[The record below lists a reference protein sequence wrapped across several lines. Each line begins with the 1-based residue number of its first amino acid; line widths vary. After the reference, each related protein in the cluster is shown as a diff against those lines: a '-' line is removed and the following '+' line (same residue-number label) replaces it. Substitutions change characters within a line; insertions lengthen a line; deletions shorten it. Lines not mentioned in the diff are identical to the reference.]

1 MLRIELPDKSNKNTG
16 HPVQFEFPITDIL
29 FFFFLVLTM
38 SHIVLILKKSI
49 VYLKFTL
56 NLLVLYF
63 V

>member
-29 FFFFLVLTM
+29 FFLVLTM

-49 VYLKFTL
+49 VYLKFKL